1 VVAATLM
8 LEVRLRG
15 RPRAVAPVLAAVLVV
30 VGVGERLHAD
40 TRKVFVPPSPD
51 PYALL
56 EDSHTTGGLL
66 ELPFDQW
73 GGIRSV
79 HRMLWQPSH
88 GRPVVAG
95 KTGIDPAWY
104 TPARAVFN
112 EFPSEESVLL
122 MRAWGLD
129 CVLDRRSSPLP
140 GPLPEGV
147 VVRGRRQTPGRD
159 GEWTL
164 LDVLPGASP
173 DTLAREPVPG
183 PGAWQTPV
191 LGDPAGE
198 AGPAADGSL
207 DTAAEVARP
216 EGLHLTVPEGG
227 VAAAV
232 QLDYGAG
239 RFSRVPPALSVL
251 GLVDGEWRE
260 LTEGSGGAFLRA
272 RAANQFLRTR
282 SARLVIPLTASPAR
296 RIRLVSSGAPWDLPE
311 VRLRVAP

>member
-1 VVAATLM
+1 M

-15 RPRAVAPVLAAVLVV
+15 RPRAVAPVLATLVV
-30 VGVGERLHAD
+30 AVGLGERLQAD
-40 TRKVFVPPSPD
+40 TRKVSVPPPPD

-56 EDSHTTGGLL
+56 EDSRTIGGLL

-88 GRPVVAG
+88 GRPIVAG

-129 CVLDRRSSPLP
+129 CVLDRRSSPLQ
-140 GPLPEGV
+140 GPLPVGV
-147 VVRGRRQTPGRD
+147 VVRGRRWTPGRD

-164 LDVLPGASP
+164 LDVLPGGSP

-183 PGAWQTPV
+183 PGAWQTPSIV
-191 LGDPAGE
+191 GDPAGD
-198 AGPAADGSL
+198 AGAAADGSL

-216 EGLHLTVPEGG
+216 EGVRLAVPQGG
-227 VAAAV
+227 VVTAV
-232 QLDYGAG
+232 QLDYGSG
-239 RFSRVPPALSVL
+239 RFSRVPPDLSVL

-260 LTEGSGGAFLRA
+260 LKEGSGGAFLRA
-272 RAANQFLRTR
+272 RAANQFLRNR
-282 SARLVIPLTASPAR
+282 SAQLVIPLATSPAR
-296 RIRLVSSGAPWDLPE
+296 EIRLVSRGGPWDVPE